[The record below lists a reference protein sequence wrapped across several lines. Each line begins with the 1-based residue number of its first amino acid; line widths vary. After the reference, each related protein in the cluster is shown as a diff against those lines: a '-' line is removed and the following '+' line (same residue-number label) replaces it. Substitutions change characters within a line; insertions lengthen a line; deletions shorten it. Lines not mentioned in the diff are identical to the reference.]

1 MEHTCFVSSMFV
13 HNDSNHQVSTLQL
26 GFTFRNNP
34 NGRNQPKHQ
43 RENRGGW
50 ELNLQL
56 WVKIWYIVINHEFKI
71 CYWLYQS
78 YCRIAC
84 AINLGSTV
92 VITGGHGPSEKG
104 VTQYSESGFL
114 RDLPHLQQGRW
125 KHGCSF
131 YKDNEGTKVCINSI
145 NGVTMELRRPH

>member
-1 MEHTCFVSSMFV
+1 MEHTCFVRSMFV
-13 HNDSNHQVSTLQL
+13 HNNSNHQVSPRQL

-56 WVKIWYIVINHEFKI
+56 WFKIRYIVINYEFTTL
-71 CYWLYQS
+71 YWLYQR
-78 YCRIAC
+78 YCREAC

-92 VITGGHGPSEKG
+92 LITGGHGPSEKG